1 MSEQNPKH
9 DEGGKG
15 DAGESGDEE
24 AEGNERSDGRVQA
37 KTIMLYWLR
46 NRPARK

>member
-9 DEGGKG
+9 EAGDEG
-15 DAGESGDEE
+15 DAGESDEE
-24 AEGNERSDGRVQA
+24 EGKGDERSDGRVQA
-37 KTIMLYWLR
+37 KTIVLYWLR